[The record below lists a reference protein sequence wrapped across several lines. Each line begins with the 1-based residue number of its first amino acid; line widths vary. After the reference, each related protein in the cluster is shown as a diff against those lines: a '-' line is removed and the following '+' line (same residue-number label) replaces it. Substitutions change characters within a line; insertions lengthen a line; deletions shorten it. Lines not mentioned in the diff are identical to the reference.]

1 MPGSAE
7 PDRHAYERIF
17 NAFYRGFFDAGA
29 QLAVVHPAQPFERFP
44 VLVVPALYI
53 ADDALLG
60 RLVAVA
66 EAGGHLL
73 VSLPLATYDHRH
85 SGRFAAATT
94 HRFGQGQVT

>member
-17 NAFYRGFFDAGA
+17 NAFYQGFFDAGA

-53 ADDALLG
+53 A
-60 RLVAVA
+60 
-66 EAGGHLL
+66 
-73 VSLPLATYDHRH
+73 
-85 SGRFAAATT
+85 TT
-94 HRFGQGQVT
+94 NTAISPSRSAWSQPTASPCRREHAPPPGPTAWR